1 MPVNATLNANFKR
14 DLEKVETLGKEEFDQ
29 VVMGYNVKDV
39 APVGSQLDVP
49 ATGSGED
56 AVVSE
61 FNSNFQLTTQQN
73 WNMIVEGT
81 RYPKMASVV
90 PKGSDAGKPKYY
102 EKYTIFANKGQG
114 DRMRLIGMLKAELM
128 YTDEATGLETAPGAN
143 DFLITY
149 GTGRFE
155 GFKDG
160 HLNIEY
166 KLTGER
172 VMTAT
177 AAMSK
182 DDRVNHDHSH
192 RPLRRLP
199 PKAARFSGDRE

>member
-1 MPVNATLNANFKR
+1 MPLNATLNANYKR
-14 DLEKVETLGKEEFDQ
+14 DLEEVERLGKEEFDQ
-29 VVMGYNVKDV
+29 LVMGYNVKDV
-39 APVGSQLDVP
+39 APVGAQVDVP
-49 ATGSGED
+49 ATGSDED
-56 AVVSE
+56 AVVSN

-90 PKGSDAGKPKYY
+90 PKGSEAGKPKYY
-102 EKYTIFANKGQG
+102 EKYTIFAYKGKG

-128 YTDEATGLETAPGAN
+128 YTDEATGLETAPGTN
-143 DFLITY
+143 DFLITNAI
-149 GTGRFE
+149 GRFE
-155 GFKDG
+155 PFKHG

-177 AAMSK
+177 AAMAK
-182 DDRVNHDHSH
+182 DDREVHGHAY
-192 RPLRRLP
+192 RPLRNISPRYA
-199 PKAARFSGDRE
+199 KDRE